1 MSRKL
6 AIVAALAAA
15 TVSAPALAQSS
26 GGITFTFGTGGYNS
40 YDYDDDY
47 YFDQGGRQIYRPQ
60 FERQYRHHNR
70 YAQRAYERELQLY
83 QWRLQQW
90 RQEQQRRYY
99 WEQQRRYR
107 PDWRYDDYDR

>member
-1 MSRKL
+1 MFRKL

-15 TVSAPALAQSS
+15 TASGPALAQSS
-26 GGITFTFGTGGYNS
+26 GGITLSFGTGGYNN

-47 YFDQGGRQIYRPQ
+47 YYDRGGRQIYRPQ
-60 FERQYRHHNR
+60 FERQYRYNR

-90 RQEQQRRYY
+90 RREQQRRYY
-99 WEQQRRYR
+99 WEQQRRNNH
-107 PDWRYDDYDR
+107 DWRYDHDDD

>member
-1 MSRKL
+1 MLRRL

-26 GGITFTFGTGGYNS
+26 GGITLTFGTGGYNN

-47 YFDQGGRQIYRPQ
+47 YYDQGRRQIYRPQ
-60 FERQYRHHNR
+60 FERQYRFNNR

-83 QWRLQQW
+83 QYRLQQW
-90 RQEQQRRYY
+90 RREQQRRYY

-107 PDWRYDDYDR
+107 QDWRYDYDR